1 MHAGVG
7 DVNNQGLQE
16 LLELLI
22 AKNCGVQITR
32 IEPEEN
38 VKDSEDK
45 KLEPEEPVDTTPAG
59 MKCDIKNLHQKPY
72 QHGKNVWVDEYPD
85 DIRDPAENEK
95 TAKFALLI
103 RNKKSYDS
111 RKKLEIDSIV
121 V

>member
-45 KLEPEEPVDTTPAG
+45 KLEPEEPVDTSPAG
-59 MKCDIKNLHQKPY
+59 MKKPD
-72 QHGKNVWVDEYPD
+72 QHGKNV
-85 DIRDPAENEK
+85 
-95 TAKFALLI
+95 LGG
-103 RNKKSYDS
+103 
-111 RKKLEIDSIV
+111 
-121 V
+121 